1 MEELLAQLTSLLRG
15 IWKYRWQAMTVA
27 WVVVVVGWV
36 TVYKLPDDYKASA
49 RVYVDTQSILKPIL
63 AGMTSI
69 QNVEQQVSIMS
80 RTLLSRPN
88 IERVI
93 RMVDLD
99 VKASTLKDKEEII
112 NELMKQIKI
121 AGTSSNDIYTI
132 TYNDADPKL
141 AKNVV
146 QSLLTIF
153 IEGSLGDKKQ
163 DSDKAIRFID
173 DQIKQY
179 EQKLVNAENAMKE
192 FKQRNSSVL
201 VGKDG
206 SYSAKLEESI
216 ELLNQAKLGLAE
228 AEHARNAIKSEIAR
242 EEPNAEGAVAKA
254 SPTAANLELDARL
267 QTMNKNLDSLRLQ
280 FTDQHPD
287 VVSTKRLIEQL
298 EARKKEEASKPSID
312 GQVGKSYG
320 PVMQQLKV
328 ALSGAEAKVASMRA
342 RVEEYS
348 ARHGRLKAL
357 SAAVPELEAQMAQ
370 LNRDYEINKT
380 NYGKLLA
387 SRESAK
393 LSGNLTTTTEIM
405 TFRIIDP
412 PTVPVKPAGPNRPL
426 LFSAVFVAALLIGT
440 GVALLISQA
449 RPTFLSHAQLRE
461 ITGLPVLGSVSM
473 NWTQQ
478 ETMRRRRSLLAFSCS
493 FAGMIVLFSGA
504 LSFMLLKL

>member
-1 MEELLAQLTSLLRG
+1 MEELLTQLTSLLRG
-15 IWKYRWQAMTVA
+15 IWKYRWHAMVVA
-27 WVVVVVGWV
+27 WVVVVVGCV
-36 TVYKLPDDYKASA
+36 TVYSLPNNYKASA

-63 AGMTSI
+63 SGMTSI
-69 QNVEQQVSIMS
+69 QDVEQQVSIMS

-99 VKASTLKDKEEII
+99 VKASTLKEKEEII
-112 NELMKQIKI
+112 NELTKQIKI
-121 AGTSSNDIYTI
+121 AGTTSNDIYTI

-163 DSDKAIRFID
+163 DSEKAIRFID

-179 EQKLVNAENAMKE
+179 EQKLLSAENAMKE
-192 FKQRNSSVL
+192 FKQKNSSVL

-206 SYSAKLEESI
+206 SYSTKLEESVN
-216 ELLNQAKLGLAE
+216 LLNEAKLSLAE
-228 AEHARNAIKSEIAR
+228 AEHARNAIKNEIAR
-242 EEPNAEGAVAKA
+242 EEPNAEAALGKAAPMAAK
-254 SPTAANLELDARL
+254 TELDARL
-267 QTMNKNLDSLRLQ
+267 ETLNKNLDSLRLQ
-280 FTDQHPD
+280 FTEQHPD
-287 VVSTKRLIEQL
+287 VISTKRLIEQL
-298 EARKKEEASKPSID
+298 DARKKQEASTRSPD

-328 ALSGAEAKVASMRA
+328 ALSDAEAKVASMRA

-348 ARHGRLKAL
+348 HRHARLKAL

-380 NYGKLLA
+380 NYEKLIA

-393 LSGNLTTTTEIM
+393 LAGNLTTTTDMM

-426 LFSAVFVAALLIGT
+426 LFSAVFVAALLIGI
-440 GVALLISQA
+440 GVALLISQV

-461 ITGLPVLGSVSM
+461 MTGLPVLGSVSM
-473 NWTQQ
+473 HWTQQ
-478 ETMRRRRSLLAFSCS
+478 ETMRRKRSLLAFSCS
-493 FAGMIVLFSGA
+493 FAGLVVLFSGA
-504 LSFMLLKL
+504 LSFMLLRL